1 MEIEAIENNGTCWY
15 MLDNKPIL
23 VQKLLGEWHY
33 WDGADTKGWHPLS
46 EIIRIQ
52 LKPCNLN

>member
-1 MEIEAIENNGTCWY
+1 MFN
-15 MLDNKPIL
+15 DKPIL

-46 EIIRIQ
+46 EIIRVQ
-52 LKPCNLN
+52 LKPCNLNGYNKQPQ